1 MRGRSPLLWVAFP
14 CSNASTP
21 GDSLMRSFQR
31 CPQKQQESSSFC
43 CSVPLLRLLSCVAII
58 LLRRLDGVS
67 RWNESAYTM
76 QPNTWHTKGPLVHPT
91 TVSSARCLFNLDCR
105 YPSTAQTA
113 LSNFGDDSAVYEH
126 WMGDLTRFRRHG
138 FALPEDVGDSRLQP
152 TPFLPI
158 SSSIL
163 ASLSPTI

>member
-1 MRGRSPLLWVAFP
+1 MPAA
-14 CSNASTP
+14 SN
-21 GDSLMRSFQR
+21 
-31 CPQKQQESSSFC
+31 KESSSFC

-126 WMGDLTRFRRHG
+126 WMGDLTRFRHHG
-138 FALPEDVGDSRLQP
+138 FALPEAVGDSRLQP
-152 TPFLPI
+152 TSFFLSLPLFWPPCLRRYDDRHLN
-158 SSSIL
+158 SRFFKRTAYPL
-163 ASLSPTI
+163 APLALFQCRSK